1 MDIIKK
7 FGDMVGERS
16 IRDPEK
22 ARKLLLTGYRLQEK
36 RLQLFPDRKLPASGQ
51 YVARVVMQN
60 IIKALAKP
68 DDTALVSI
76 FVPGELLTAAG
87 ITPYSVEAMSC
98 FIAGTRCEQAFL
110 AQTESEGFPETMCS
124 YHRVFSGSVHDRIG
138 TEAQMYYLH
147 KPCLRWKHDD
157 VSLSETEISDSG
169 LLY

>member
-7 FGDMVGERS
+7 FGDMVGEKS

-36 RLQLFPDRKLPASGQ
+36 RLQLFPDRKLPDSGQ

-98 FIAGTRCEQAFL
+98 FIAGTRGISGNHVL
-110 AQTESEGFPETMCS
+110 LSPD
-124 YHRVFSGSVHDRIG
+124 FSGSVHDRAG
-138 TEAQMYYLH
+138 AEAEMHHLY
-147 KPCLRWKHDD
+147 KSCL
-157 VSLSETEISDSG
+157 
-169 LLY
+169 

>member
-7 FGDMVGERS
+7 FGDMVGEKS

-60 IIKALAKP
+60 YQSPCKTGRYCSCEYFCTGRTS
-68 DDTALVSI
+68 DSSRDHSV
-76 FVPGELLTAAG
+76 FRGGNVLLHRRNQVRAG
-87 ITPYSVEAMSC
+87 IS
-98 FIAGTRCEQAFL
+98 GTDGIRGLSGNHVLLSQ
-110 AQTESEGFPETMCS
+110 S
-124 YHRVFSGSVHDRIG
+124 FSGSVHDRTG
-138 TEAQMYYLH
+138 TEAQMYHLH

-157 VSLSETEISDSG
+157 VSLSETEISDPG

>member
-7 FGDMVGERS
+7 FGDMVGEES
-16 IRDPEK
+16 IRNPEK

-87 ITPYSVEAMSC
+87 IHSV
-98 FIAGTRCEQAFL
+98 FRGGNVLLHRRNQVRAGISGTDGIRGLSGNHVLLSQ
-110 AQTESEGFPETMCS
+110 S
-124 YHRVFSGSVHDRIG
+124 FSGSVHDGTG
-138 TEAQMYYLH
+138 TEAQMYHLH

-157 VSLSETEISDSG
+157 VSLSEAEISDPG

>member
-7 FGDMVGERS
+7 FGDMVGESS

-51 YVARVVMQN
+51 YVARIVMQN

-110 AQTESEGFPETMCS
+110 TPTI
-124 YHRVFSGSVHDRIG
+124 H
-138 TEAQMYYLH
+138 
-147 KPCLRWKHDD
+147 
-157 VSLSETEISDSG
+157 
-169 LLY
+169 

>member
-98 FIAGTRCEQAFL
+98 FIAGTRCVLLSQSF
-110 AQTESEGFPETMCS
+110 F
-124 YHRVFSGSVHDRIG
+124 GSVHDRIG
-138 TEAQMYYLH
+138 TEAQMYHLH

-157 VSLSETEISDSG
+157 VSLSETEISDPG

>member
-7 FGDMVGERS
+7 FGDMVGEKS
-16 IRDPEK
+16 ISDPEK

-110 AQTESEGFPETMCS
+110 PFHTANVIISWYIGSWTSAVGTVESVTS
-124 YHRVFSGSVHDRIG
+124 
-138 TEAQMYYLH
+138 A
-147 KPCLRWKHDD
+147 
-157 VSLSETEISDSG
+157 
-169 LLY
+169 